1 MHVLQKQPLVNF
13 CLVVPSFSTGW
24 RYMNMYVFVYVY
36 VCTCAPPSDIYKEM
50 LKTTSLSLYLIYM

>member
-1 MHVLQKQPLVNF
+1 
-13 CLVVPSFSTGW
+13 
-24 RYMNMYVFVYVY
+24 MYVFVYVY